1 MSTCSHHCT
10 TTSHVPEDICH
21 MNQPCGR
28 HSGLGLRKITFTYH
42 NNGQMH
48 LSDNSLI
55 ENSPNWKGHLRKIV
69 QTCCWNEIS
78 VTFHFEHLVAFAASV
93 SVSLANVFL
102 VKLASLDRGVIIK
115 IMTSGGLPATVAA
128 SSRVFLNGLF
138 PQRRLPT
145 VGWASSLEENF
156 KACISDNT
164 LERLKKPDRG
174 TASIWIHKNSFQ
186 LTCVYGWIN

>member
-1 MSTCSHHCT
+1 MAKCT
-10 TTSHVPEDICH
+10 F
-21 MNQPCGR
+21 Q
-28 HSGLGLRKITFTYH
+28 ITLWLKRVAQIASDTY
-42 NNGQMH
+42 
-48 LSDNSLI
+48 
-55 ENSPNWKGHLRKIV
+55 WKIV
-69 QTCCWNEIS
+69 QTCCWNEIR

-164 LERLKKPDRG
+164 LKKRQNERLKKPTVVQEVSGFKIKIGR
-174 TASIWIHKNSFQ
+174 S
-186 LTCVYGWIN
+186 VY

>member
-1 MSTCSHHCT
+1 M
-10 TTSHVPEDICH
+10 
-21 MNQPCGR
+21 Q
-28 HSGLGLRKITFTYH
+28 
-42 NNGQMH
+42 

-55 ENSPNWKGHLRKIV
+55 ENSCPNYKWKNRTDLLLK
-69 QTCCWNEIS
+69 CNS
-78 VTFHFEHLVAFAASV
+78 VTFHFEHLVAFAGSV

-145 VGWASSLEENF
+145 VG
-156 KACISDNT
+156 
-164 LERLKKPDRG
+164 
-174 TASIWIHKNSFQ
+174 
-186 LTCVYGWIN
+186 